1 MGRNKGKQLST
12 YVSESAFAELKQKCN
27 EQNINV
33 SQLLKS
39 CVYSYLYDEYTPK
52 KEYWQES
59 DIKL

>member
-12 YVSESAFAELKQKCN
+12 YVPESAFAELKQKCS
-27 EQNINV
+27 EQGINV

-52 KEYWQES
+52 IEYWQEQE
-59 DIKL
+59 